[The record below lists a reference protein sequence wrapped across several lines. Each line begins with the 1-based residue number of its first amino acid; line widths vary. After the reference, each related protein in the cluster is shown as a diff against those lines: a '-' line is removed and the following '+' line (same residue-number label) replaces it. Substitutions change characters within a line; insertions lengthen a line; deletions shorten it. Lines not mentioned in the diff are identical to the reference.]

1 MTPGQQT
8 QIAALDRI
16 HGGSLSPEFVAATY
30 QLLAPTAP
38 SPEHVRRD
46 LAYGGHK
53 HQKFDRYGLPDKS
66 DIIVY
71 IHGGG
76 FVAGSKGNPDSP
88 FFANIGA
95 WAEASGMQAVV
106 PDYRLAPDHPYPDA
120 RDDITS
126 VVGLLHRE
134 RPDARIWLVGQS
146 AGAAH
151 VADALAF
158 GQHQNVPLPVAGVI
172 MFSGIYDPPS
182 AGTHPGISS
191 YYGAPS
197 ERTGNLPQ
205 LGRIRVP
212 ALYTVSQYDP
222 PLFRQQAQALRDAC
236 PQADLRELPHHNH
249 LSTALSIGGPQDDV
263 GAMLLDFIRQNTSA
277 HAA

>member
-1 MTPGQQT
+1 MTPEQQT

-30 QLLAPTAP
+30 QLFAPTAP

-95 WAEASGMQAVV
+95 
-106 PDYRLAPDHPYPDA
+106 
-120 RDDITS
+120 
-126 VVGLLHRE
+126 
-134 RPDARIWLVGQS
+134 
-146 AGAAH
+146 
-151 VADALAF
+151 
-158 GQHQNVPLPVAGVI
+158 
-172 MFSGIYDPPS
+172 
-182 AGTHPGISS
+182 
-191 YYGAPS
+191 
-197 ERTGNLPQ
+197 
-205 LGRIRVP
+205 
-212 ALYTVSQYDP
+212 
-222 PLFRQQAQALRDAC
+222 
-236 PQADLRELPHHNH
+236 
-249 LSTALSIGGPQDDV
+249 
-263 GAMLLDFIRQNTSA
+263 
-277 HAA
+277 